1 MATTRSRFSF
11 GSGVPV
17 DWQRYIHEV
26 SELIRIASETERAR
40 LEKMTG
46 SVDLDDR
53 PTLASLVDGVVRDG
67 RRLVILRDGTRVA
80 ERREPPPGAG

>member
-17 DWQRYIHEV
+17 DGQRYIHEV
-26 SELIRIASETERAR
+26 SELIWIATKTERAR
-40 LEKMTG
+40 LEETA
-46 SVDLDDR
+46 SIDLNDR

-80 ERREPPPGAG
+80 ELREPPPGAG